1 MFFFV
6 TKIHQNVEKKRL
18 CEDLLM
24 NLGNFF
30 PPAKIKPLQGLLGQP
45 YQGCLGSI
53 IACDE

>member
-6 TKIHQNVEKKRL
+6 TKIHQNVEKKHL